1 MWHSG
6 WQNPF
11 PVPAR
16 GSLYVPLTKCVN
28 ARSLRWLWENIF
40 GDPGLTWGPL
50 GQTGSVSSV

>member
-1 MWHSG
+1 MAPWLLESFHCSS
-6 WQNPF
+6 Q
-11 PVPAR
+11 VLSALLL
-16 GSLYVPLTKCVN
+16 SSVSN